1 MSSKRPN
8 CRVRRWSAGAGLAAA
23 AAAVIGMGTAHADD
37 TSPLVVLGDAQS
49 DLIDANQVLGQID
62 VSGLTGDEAGVGPN
76 ITTLIDTQDHALTAL
91 DKLDSA
97 ESAILSF
104 DNGSL
109 SNFVS
114 PLFTNLDQQWYQT
127 AEALLG
133 ADQSIA
139 SAVSGGSFAD
149 ILAAQFESLT
159 PDAQLLSDSFQSL
172 PTDWIGSLFG
182 AGSSATE
189 AASELTAPASATPD
203 DVIGQAITEL
213 NQGPLVLAT
222 ASTADLST
230 ESAKLLSAQE
240 GLPAQIDP
248 ILTQTASL
256 QDQLPPGDQS
266 FLALLDEQLVSAAQN
281 VGTAD
286 QAFVAAD
293 QAGELSGSGLNLTD
307 LTVLGAD
314 LNLAGTG
321 IDVSIASLL
330 TGLAGGLDPSSAAD
344 LASSLDPAT
353 VIDPSIFADVLSSIG
368 L

>member
-1 MSSKRPN
+1 MSN
-8 CRVRRWSAGAGLAAA
+8 RRTLWAGGIGMAA

-37 TSPLVVLGDAQS
+37 TSPLDLLGDAQS
-49 DLIDANQVLGQID
+49 ALTDANQVLGQID
-62 VSGLTGDEAGVGPN
+62 VSGLTGDEAGVGPG

-97 ESAILSF
+97 ESAILSV

-109 SNFVS
+109 SNFIS

-127 AEALLG
+127 TEALLS

-139 SAVSGGSFAD
+139 GAVSGGSFAD
-149 ILAAQFESLT
+149 ILAAQFAALG
-159 PDAQLLSDSFQSL
+159 PDAQLVSDSFQSL

-189 AASELTAPASATPD
+189 AASDLTSSAAATPD
-203 DVIGQAITEL
+203 DVIGQAITDL
-213 NQGPLVLAT
+213 NQGTTVLDT

-230 ESAKLLSAQE
+230 ESTKLLSIQE
-240 GLPAQIDP
+240 GLPAQLDP

-256 QDQLPPGDQS
+256 QDQLTPTDQTL
-266 FLALLDEQLVSAAQN
+266 LALLDEQLVSAAQN

-307 LTVLGAD
+307 LTALGDD
-314 LNLAGTG
+314 LNLVGAG
-321 IDVSIASLL
+321 IDVSIAGLLADL
-330 TGLAGGLDPSSAAD
+330 TGGLATSSATD

-353 VIDPSIFADVLSSIG
+353 VVDPSIFTDLLSSIG

>member
-1 MSSKRPN
+1 MSSNRPN
-8 CRVRRWSAGAGLAAA
+8 CRVRHWSAGAGLAAA

-37 TSPLVVLGDAQS
+37 TSPLDLLGDAQS
-49 DLIDANQVLGQID
+49 ALTNANQVLGQID
-62 VSGLTGDEAGVGPN
+62 VSGLTGDEAGVGPS

-97 ESAILSF
+97 ESAILSV

-109 SNFVS
+109 SNFIS

-127 AEALLG
+127 TEALLS

-149 ILAAQFESLT
+149 ILAAQIEALA
-159 PDAQLLSDSFQSL
+159 PDAQLVSDSFQSI

-182 AGSSATE
+182 AGGSATE
-189 AASELTAPASATPD
+189 AASELTSSAAATPD
-203 DVIGQAITEL
+203 DVIGQAITDL
-213 NQGPLVLAT
+213 NQGTTVLDT
-222 ASTADLST
+222 ASTADLGT
-230 ESAKLLSAQE
+230 PSADLLSGQE
-240 GLPAQIDP
+240 GLASQLDP
-248 ILTQTASL
+248 LLTQLGSL
-256 QDQLPPGDQS
+256 QDQLTPTDQTL
-266 FLALLDEQLVSAAQN
+266 LAGVDEQLASAAQN
-281 VGTAD
+281 ILSAD

-293 QAGELSGSGLNLTD
+293 QAGDLGGSGFTSAD
-307 LTVLGAD
+307 FTVIGAD
-314 LNLAGTG
+314 LNFLGSFLTADGAG
-321 IDVSIASLL
+321 IFADL
-330 TGLAGGLDPSSAAD
+330 TGGFDPSSAAD